1 MIPLPRMLFPQV
13 SPVSSLSKL
22 TPGSRPCPWREL
34 ACPPTFPIVNCHYS
48 PCYALLTLPG
58 ISWFVRSVICLW
70 PAFPLWKVS
79 CLGAGPSSASLVA
92 VALEPGTSQALS
104 YLLLNE
110 KKRINLF
117 YMPGTQGFPVSPHLL
132 ATDIF
137 KGKRLERQGGT
148 LTEVGTG
155 WERC

>member
-58 ISWFVRSVICLW
+58 ISLFVRSVICLW

-110 KKRINLF
+110 KN
-117 YMPGTQGFPVSPHLL
+117 VSISFTCQAPRDFLSAPICWLL
-132 ATDIF
+132 TSSKA
-137 KGKRLERQGGT
+137 KGWSGK
-148 LTEVGTG
+148 EVH
-155 WERC
+155 